1 MSDLCR
7 LIWCALTRL
16 FRSRA
21 ALEAEILVL
30 RHQLNVLRRKSPK
43 RVGLSSIDRMLLVGL
58 YRLAPGVV
66 DALKII
72 RPETLIRWHRAGF
85 RAYWRWKSRPRGGR
99 PKTAADIRRLIRE
112 MSVAN
117 PLWGAPRIH
126 GELLKLGIDV
136 GQTTVA
142 KYMARRRRPPSQ
154 GWKTFLRNHADGIAS
169 MDLFVVPTIS
179 FRLLYGFL
187 ILRHSRRELLWLGV
201 TAHPSAEWI
210 ARQIIEAYG
219 WQPAPRYI
227 IRDRDCVY
235 GGIFAR
241 RLRAMG
247 IRDRPIAA
255 WSPWQNGCAE
265 RLIGSI
271 RRDCLDHVVVFSER
285 HLRHLL
291 NAYQKYYNEARTHLS
306 LHKDAPIPRAVQT
319 AGPTLAVPIL
329 GGLHHHYIRREF
341 PTGTPTASNALPIFA
356 RCHVR
361 AITRNSMMWR

>member
-7 LIWCALTRL
+7 LIWYALIGL

-21 ALEAEILVL
+21 ALEAENLVL
-30 RHQLNVLRRKSPK
+30 RHQLNVLRRKCPK
-43 RVGLSSIDRMLLVGL
+43 RVALSSIDRLLLVGL
-58 YRLAPGVV
+58 YRLAPGVLE
-66 DALKII
+66 ALRII
-72 RPETLIRWHRAGF
+72 RPETLMRWHRAGF

-99 PKTAADIRRLIRE
+99 PRTAAEIRHLIHE

-169 MDLFVVPTIS
+169 MDLFLIPTIS

-201 TAHPSAEWI
+201 TAHPSAEWV
-210 ARQIIEAYG
+210 ARQLTEAYG
-219 WQPAPRYI
+219 WQQAPRYI

-235 GGIFAR
+235 GAVLAR

-247 IRDRPIAA
+247 IRDRPIAPR
-255 WSPWQNGCAE
+255 SPWQNGCAE

-271 RRDCLDHVVVFSER
+271 RRDCLDHVVVFGEQ

-291 NAYQKYYNEARTHLS
+291 TSYQKYYNEARTHLS
-306 LHKDAPIPRAVQT
+306 LDKDAPIPRTVQT
-319 AGPTLAVPIL
+319 VGQTLAVPIL
-329 GGLHHHYIRREF
+329 GGLHHQYIR
-341 PTGTPTASNALPIFA
+341 
-356 RCHVR
+356 V
-361 AITRNSMMWR
+361 